1 MTEIQEAESL
11 ARQLTETIIGKKI
24 AGVVAGLSFSD
35 NFTIPRYF
43 LSGNASPNLYLFII
57 GAI

>member
-11 ARQLTETIIGKKI
+11 ARQLTETINGKKI

-35 NFTIPRYF
+35 NFTI
-43 LSGNASPNLYLFII
+43 SPLFS
-57 GAI
+57 